1 MNVKNF
7 FTKVTVVLLACLLIF
22 MGIGNLLS
30 GDDEKEEVARV
41 GKEVIT
47 SDEYK
52 SLYQNYGKQIS
63 GSDASREQVKK
74 LKYDLL
80 NGLIEQKLLFNLT
93 SELGLTVGEESIK
106 TILKHQILSK

>member
-7 FTKVTVVLLACLLIF
+7 FTKATVVLLACLLVCL
-22 MGIGNLLS
+22 GIGNLLS

-52 SLYQNYGKQIS
+52 SLYQNFKS
-63 GSDASREQVKK
+63 KF
-74 LKYDLL
+74 LDLMRVE
-80 NGLIEQKLLFNLT
+80 NK
-93 SELGLTVGEESIK
+93 
-106 TILKHQILSK
+106 